1 MELPGE
7 LLETFVDYLLPL
19 LTPYEASIY
28 LVLLRLSH
36 VAMRSPTVRIGIR
49 TLSAKCGRGTRS
61 ASGGNMQ
68 HISKVLAAL
77 EKKKCLSIG
86 DKTREGTLL
95 TVRLPWEIPAV
106 KEKMAMTDVGSR
118 APDYYEDAELR
129 RKLFERDSWRCLY
142 CGDSVNA
149 ETATLD
155 HKIPRSKGGTNEPD
169 NLATCCF
176 ICNSIKSGK
185 SYEEV
190 APALLAS
197 LRERRSKLST
207 VG

>member
-1 MELPGE
+1 
-7 LLETFVDYLLPL
+7 
-19 LTPYEASIY
+19 
-28 LVLLRLSH
+28 
-36 VAMRSPTVRIGIR
+36 VRIGIR

-95 TVRLPWEIPAV
+95 TVQLPWEVPVV
-106 KEKMAMTDVGSR
+106 KEKMAMTDTDS
-118 APDYYEDAELR
+118 PDPNYYGDPERR
-129 RKLFERDSWRCLY
+129 RKLFERDGWRCSY
-142 CGDSVNA
+142 CGDPVNS

-155 HKIPRSKGGTNEPD
+155 HKVPRSKGGTNEPE

-185 SYEEV
+185 SYEEA

-197 LRERRSKLST
+197 IRERRSK
-207 VG
+207 G

>member
-1 MELPGE
+1 MPDE

-19 LTPYEASIY
+19 LTPYEASLY

-36 VAMRSPTVRIGIR
+36 VVTHSPTVRVGIR

-61 ASGGNMQ
+61 PSGGNIQ
-68 HISKVLAAL
+68 HVSKVLAAL
-77 EKKKCLSIG
+77 EKKECLNIG

-95 TVRLPWEIPAV
+95 TIRLPWEIPAV
-106 KEKMAMTDVGSR
+106 KDKMAMTGVSR
-118 APDYYEDAELR
+118 VPDHYEDAELR
-129 RKLFERDSWRCLY
+129 RKLFERDSWRCFY
-142 CGDSVNA
+142 CGDSVSA
-149 ETATLD
+149 EMATLD
-155 HKIPRSKGGTNEPD
+155 HKIPRSKRGTNEPD
-169 NLATCCF
+169 NLVTCCF

-185 SYEEV
+185 SYEEA

-197 LRERRSKLST
+197 VRERRLKLST